1 MGAPTPAP
9 GRLPCGEN
17 GEECG
22 EREREARFTALAEVL
37 TTRHVQTLHSTVVS
51 PLERACRRTAQV
63 VGRACSETG
72 NSYESGCPP
81 LHRSYCTP
89 IFEWHV
95 LSHPRGAVEPIA
107 MHLQ

>member
-1 MGAPTPAP
+1 MKEKFLPEMAA
-9 GRLPCGEN
+9 GRVSV
-17 GEECG
+17 
-22 EREREARFTALAEVL
+22 ARFTALAEVL

-72 NSYESGCPP
+72 NSYESIRCPP

-95 LSHPRGAVEPIA
+95 LSYPRGAAWPITV
-107 MHLQ
+107 HLQ